1 MNKPFNAGRLV
12 LAVAL
17 ALAAGS
23 AVAADHVPG
32 YVTSSTGGAVTDASG
47 NCWKTSG
54 WTPAQAAAPC
64 DAVPQAAAPVA
75 PLAAQEQAPAA
86 PSTVIEKV
94 NLSSDVLFEF
104 DKAVLRPEGRAKLDE
119 LATRLADARVDRI
132 DVVGHADRIGKEQYN
147 EELSQRR
154 AEAVREYLAQTAR
167 VDQGQ
172 VQAEGRGESD
182 PVTGDQCRNM
192 GPERK
197 SNRKLVDCL
206 QPDRRVDVEVLGSR
220 EVAAGNS
227 ATPSSGSSAPAR

>member
-1 MNKPFNAGRLV
+1 MNKPFHAGRLV
-12 LAVAL
+12 LAAAL

-23 AVAADHVPG
+23 AAAQVPG
-32 YVTSSTGGAVTDASG
+32 YVTHNGSGVVTDSSG
-47 NCWKTSG
+47 NCWKSGG

-64 DAVPQAAAPVA
+64 DAVPRAATAVA
-75 PLAAQEQAPAA
+75 PLAAQEAAPA

-94 NLSSDVLFEF
+94 NLNSDVLFEF

-119 LATRLADARVDRI
+119 LATRLGDARVDRI
-132 DVVGHADRIGKEQYN
+132 DVVGHADRIGTEQYN

-154 AEAVREYLAQTAR
+154 AEAVRDYLAQSAR
-167 VDQGQ
+167 VDQSQ

-182 PVTGDQCRNM
+182 PVTGDRCRNM

-197 SNRKLVDCL
+197 SNKKLVDCL

-220 EVAAGNS
+220 EVAGNAG
-227 ATPSSGSSAPAR
+227 TPSSGASSTR

>member
-1 MNKPFNAGRLV
+1 MNKPFNAGHLV

-23 AVAADHVPG
+23 AAAQVPG
-32 YVTSSTGGAVTDASG
+32 YVTQNGSGAVTDSSG
-47 NCWKTSG
+47 NCWKTGG

-64 DAVPQAAAPVA
+64 DAVPRAAAPA
-75 PLAAQEQAPAA
+75 SPLAAQEPAPAPA

-132 DVVGHADRIGKEQYN
+132 EVVGHADRIGKEQYN
-147 EELSQRR
+147 EQLSQRR

-220 EVAAGNS
+220 EVAGTA
-227 ATPSSGSSAPAR
+227 ATPSSGSSAPTR

>member
-1 MNKPFNAGRLV
+1 MNKPFNAGRLM

-23 AVAADHVPG
+23 AAAADHVPG
-32 YVTSSTGGAVTDASG
+32 YVTGTGGGAVTDASG

-75 PLAAQEQAPAA
+75 PLAAQEAAPP

-119 LATRLADARVDRI
+119 LATRLGDARVDRI
-132 DVVGHADRIGKEQYN
+132 DVVGYADRIGSDQYN

-154 AEAVREYLAQTAR
+154 AEAVRDYLAQSAR

-172 VQAEGRGESD
+172 VQAEGRGEAD
-182 PVTGDQCRNM
+182 PVTGDRCRNM

-197 SNRKLVDCL
+197 SNKKLVDCL

-220 EVAAGNS
+220 EVAGNAG
-227 ATPSSGSSAPAR
+227 TPSSGGSTTR

>member
-1 MNKPFNAGRLV
+1 MKTPFKPGRAV

-17 ALAAGS
+17 ALAAGG
-23 AVAADHVPG
+23 AWAAVPG
-32 YVTSSTGGAVTDASG
+32 YVTGTENGAVTDSSG

-54 WTPAQAAAPC
+54 WTPEMAAAPC
-64 DAVPQAAAPVA
+64 DAVPRAAAPVA
-75 PLAAQEQAPAA
+75 PLAAQEPAPP

-94 NLSSDVLFEF
+94 NLESDVLFEF

-132 DVVGHADRIGKEQYN
+132 NIVGHADRIGKDQYN
-147 EELSQRR
+147 EDLSQRR
-154 AEAVREYLAQTAR
+154 AEAVQQYLAQSAR
-167 VDQGQ
+167 LEPQQIEAQG
-172 VQAEGRGESD
+172 VGEAD
-182 PVTGDQCRNM
+182 PVTGDKCRNL

-220 EVAAGNS
+220 EVAQNPS
-227 ATPSSGSSAPAR
+227 TPSSGSSSAPAAR